1 MPICPKCNTSL
12 KDDYGMVTCPTC
24 SSILFIDMEGIAHM
38 STTESGSTAMDA
50 ASPLEPM
57 PSSSTPTP
65 DMGLSFVEP
74 MGGGA
79 AAAEVE
85 MPAGDF
91 SMDQFMN
98 AQPVAPAAIEPPS
111 VDFNEGA
118 VDPNDPLGVSS
129 FANSELSQGKDGL
142 YLYKVVI
149 SGIDSKE
156 LKENIRQE
164 LFDSRFGWDVKALLG
179 SMTKGTLI
187 FDQLSPIKA
196 SILVNRLKR
205 YPVKI
210 HWQQQPIT
218 QI

>member
-12 KDDYGMVTCPTC
+12 KDDYGMVTCPSC
-24 SSILFIDMEGIAHM
+24 SSILFVDMEGVAHM
-38 STTESGSTAMDA
+38 SATESGAMSAGAVVD
-50 ASPLEPM
+50 
-57 PSSSTPTP
+57 
-65 DMGLSFVEP
+65 P
-74 MGGGA
+74 MGGQSFSPAPEPLPDQGFA
-79 AAAEVE
+79 PAPELE

-98 AQPVAPAAIEPPS
+98 PQPVAPATIEPPS
-111 VDFNEGA
+111 VDYSEGA
-118 VDPNDPLGVSS
+118 VDPNDPLGVSG
-129 FANSELSQGKDGL
+129 FANSELSSGKDGL
-142 YLYKVVI
+142 YLYRVVI

-164 LFDSRFGWDVKALLG
+164 LFDSRFGWDAAALLG